1 MKKKNLLRGLEA
13 VLFCAVV
20 LVVLGALSRLL
31 VHKEG
36 KARFQPFLD
45 KPQQYDVLFFG
56 DSCFVNS
63 MFPMEMWTDYG
74 IPGYNLACYGN
85 TLPITYWVM
94 MNALDYAKPKVAVF
108 AVNDVRKDIMV
119 TGSNENLHTALDFW
133 PMSLTKARAIE
144 DLMGDPETVDDN
156 GNHYRDLRWEYYF
169 TLGKYHDRWSRLTPN
184 EFSGEPNVQKGAEL
198 MVGVVPKKEY
208 TLIGEDEWADE
219 QGVGYAYM
227 RKMIEECQ
235 KRDIGVLLVYL
246 PYPSSEQSQ
255 MAANTVGF
263 IAGEYDVP
271 YINFLSLDSVADYET
286 DCYDQRAHLN
296 FSGGQKVTDYI
307 GAYLAEH
314 FGLKDRRGEAAYA
327 GWAKDEQDYAA
338 YKRERIRTEDKL
350 RELLML
356 LHDDTV
362 SASIAV
368 RAQADFYWDDQL
380 LALLHNTVREH
391 VLEEN
396 AYIDRSDDMFPLE
409 GLDEAVWTD
418 VAYYLELDRA
428 NGTFAEY
435 VGDEA
440 EAKREDTFGA
450 WEKGKE
456 VYIRLFNPE
465 TGEQI
470 AERQF

>member
-20 LVVLGALSRLL
+20 CVVLGVLSRCL

-36 KARFQPFLD
+36 KARFQPFMD
-45 KPQQYDVLFFG
+45 NPQQYDVLFFG

-94 MNALDYAKPKVAVF
+94 MNALDYTKPKVAVF

-144 DLMGDPETVDDN
+144 DLMSDPEVMDDYGNRYVD
-156 GNHYRDLRWEYYF
+156 LKWEYYF
-169 TLGKYHDRWSRLTPN
+169 TLGKYHDRWSRLLPN
-184 EFSGEPNVQKGAEL
+184 EFSGEPNVQKGAE
-198 MVGVVPKKEY
+198 MKIGVEPKKEY
-208 TLIGEDEWADE
+208 TLIGGDEWADE

-246 PYPSSEQSQ
+246 PYPSSERSQ

-286 DCYDQRAHLN
+286 DCFDQQAHLN

-314 FGLKDRRGEAAYA
+314 FDLKDRRGEAAYA
-327 GWAKDEQDYAA
+327 GWEQDERDYVA
-338 YKRERIRTEDKL
+338 YKRRQISTQDKL
-350 RELLML
+350 PELLML

-362 SASIAV
+362 SASIAI
-368 RAQADFYWDDQL
+368 RAQADLYWEDQT
-380 LALLHNTVREH
+380 LALLQNMARTH

-396 AYIDRSDDMFPLE
+396 AYIESSGDMFPLE

-418 VAYYLELDRA
+418 EAYFLELDRA
-428 NGTFAEY
+428 NSTICEY
-435 VGDEA
+435 VGGEA
-440 EAKREDTFGA
+440 EAKAEEVFGGWED
-450 WEKGKE
+450 GKE
-456 VYIRLFNPE
+456 IRILVTNPE
-465 TGEQI
+465 TGERL